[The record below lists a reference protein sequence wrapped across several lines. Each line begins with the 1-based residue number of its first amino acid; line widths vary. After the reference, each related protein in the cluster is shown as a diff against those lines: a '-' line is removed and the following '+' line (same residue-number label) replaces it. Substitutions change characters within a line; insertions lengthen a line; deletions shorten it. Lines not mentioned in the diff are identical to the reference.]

1 MKEAG
6 SLLVELLENQKV
18 DRVFCVPGESYLSV
32 MNGLQD
38 TSIETI
44 LCKHEGAASIMA
56 EADGKLTGRP
66 GIAFVTRGPGAT
78 NAAAGVHIAQQDS
91 TPMILFVGQIGKEM
105 YGRDA
110 FQEVDYQQF
119 YGGMAKLVIEVQQA
133 DRLSEIFSRAYYTAM
148 SGRPGPVVIA
158 LPENMLTE
166 KTDKKATGFIDQV
179 SSAPSTKNLAQ
190 FIEEIKA
197 SSKPIL
203 VLGGS
208 LWSEKAE
215 KDLIS
220 ISEMLGLTILTSHRR
235 QSLFN
240 NLHQNYGGDL
250 GLGVNPK
257 IIKRINESD
266 YIVLLG
272 ARLSENPSQGFS
284 LFGIPD
290 HNKKIVHIHPGPEEI
305 GRIYNPHL
313 AIVANP
319 IEFVSALEN
328 ALRGL
333 NTKPQEKMEVNA
345 NKAHEDYIEW
355 GDMPLEAPNSGV
367 DLTAAFR
374 ALREKLEPDTIIT
387 NGAGNYA
394 VWGHRLFRFTKPK
407 TQLAPISGSM
417 GYGLPSAIAAK
428 LRFPDQMVIALAGD
442 GCFQMTENE
451 FATAVQYNAA
461 VIVLV
466 IDNEMYGT
474 IRMHQHKNYKGKYK
488 HTGLVNPDFADLAKA
503 MGGQGYTVKNTED
516 FYDIFVQAK
525 NWANKNNLPALLHIK
540 TGSEMVLPGKRF
552 SSL

>member
-6 SLLVELLENQKV
+6 SLLVEILENQKV
-18 DRVFCVPGESYLSV
+18 ERVFCVPGESYLSV

-38 TSIETI
+38 TSIETV

-78 NAAAGVHIAQQDS
+78 NAAAGIHIAQQDS

-119 YGGMAKLVIEVQQA
+119 FGGMAKLVVEVQQA
-133 DRLSEIFSRAYYTAM
+133 DRLPEIVSRAYHTAM
-148 SGRPGPVVIA
+148 SGRPGPVIIA

-166 KTDKKATGFIDQV
+166 STNNKPVGYINNS
-179 SSAPSTKNLAQ
+179 SSAPSTNDLAQ
-190 FIEEIKA
+190 FIEEIKSA
-197 SSKPIL
+197 KNPIL
-203 VLGGS
+203 ILGGS
-208 LWSEKAE
+208 VWSNDAA
-215 KDLIS
+215 KDLES

-235 QSLFN
+235 QSFYN
-240 NLHQNYGGDL
+240 NLHENYGGDL

-257 IIKRINESD
+257 LIERINKSD
-266 YIVLLG
+266 YLVLLG
-272 ARLSENPSQGFS
+272 GRLSENPSQGFS
-284 LFGIPD
+284 LFGIPE
-290 HNKKIVHIHPGPEEI
+290 HNNRVVHIHPGPEEI
-305 GRIYNPHL
+305 GRIYKPHL
-313 AIVANP
+313 GIACSP
-319 IEFVSALEN
+319 ISFVN
-328 ALRGL
+328 ALNNALKGL
-333 NTKPQEKMEVNA
+333 NTKPSFENQTNT
-345 NKAHEDYIEW
+345 NQAHEEYLEW
-355 GDMPLEAPNSGV
+355 GNMPLEAPNSGV
-367 DLTAAFR
+367 DLTSAFR
-374 ALREKLEPDTIIT
+374 SLRENLEPNTIIT

-394 VWGHRLFRFTKPK
+394 VWGHRLFRFSQFR

-417 GYGLPSAIAAK
+417 GYGLPAAIAAK
-428 LRFPDQMVIALAGD
+428 LRHPNQTVIALAGD

-461 VIVLV
+461 VIVFV

-488 HTGLVNPDFADLAKA
+488 HTGLINPDFNKLAVA
-503 MGGQGYTVKNTED
+503 MGGQGYTVNNTED
-516 FYDIFVQAK
+516 FMNIFNDAK
-525 NWANKNNLPALLHIK
+525 DWTSKNNLPALLHIK

-552 SSL
+552 NSL

>member
-166 KTDKKATGFIDQV
+166 KTEKKATGFIDQV

-394 VWGHRLFRFTKPK
+394 VWGHRLFRFTKPR

-525 NWANKNNLPALLHIK
+525 NWANKNNLPVLLHIK

>member
-6 SLLVELLENQKV
+6 SLLVEILENQKV
-18 DRVFCVPGESYLSV
+18 ERVFCVPGESYLSV

-38 TSIETI
+38 TSIETV

-78 NAAAGVHIAQQDS
+78 NAAAGIHIAQQDS

-119 YGGMAKLVIEVQQA
+119 FGGMAKLVVEVHQA
-133 DRLSEIFSRAYYTAM
+133 DRLPEIVSRAYHTAM
-148 SGRPGPVVIA
+148 SGRPGPVIIA

-166 KTDKKATGFIDQV
+166 STNSKPFGYV
-179 SSAPSTKNLAQ
+179 NSSSSAPSTNDLAQ
-190 FIEEIKA
+190 FIEEIKSA
-197 SSKPIL
+197 KNPIL
-203 VLGGS
+203 ILGGS
-208 LWSEKAE
+208 VWSNDAA
-215 KDLIS
+215 KDLES

-235 QSLFN
+235 QSFYN
-240 NLHQNYGGDL
+240 NLHENYGGDL

-257 IIKRINESD
+257 LIERINKSD
-266 YIVLLG
+266 YLVLLG
-272 ARLSENPSQGFS
+272 GRLSENPSQGFS
-284 LFGIPD
+284 LFGIPE
-290 HNKKIVHIHPGPEEI
+290 HNKRVVHIHPGPEEI
-305 GRIYNPHL
+305 GRIYKPHL
-313 AIVANP
+313 GIPCSP
-319 IEFVSALEN
+319 ISFAN
-328 ALRGL
+328 ALNNALKGL
-333 NTKPQEKMEVNA
+333 NTKPSSENQINT
-345 NKAHEDYIEW
+345 NQAHEEYLEW
-355 GDMPLEAPNSGV
+355 GNMPLEAPNSGV
-367 DLTAAFR
+367 DLTSAFR
-374 ALREKLEPDTIIT
+374 SLREKLEPNTIIT

-394 VWGHRLFRFTKPK
+394 VWGHRLFRFSHFR

-417 GYGLPSAIAAK
+417 GYGLPAAIAAK
-428 LRFPDQMVIALAGD
+428 LRHPNQTVIALAGD

-451 FATAVQYNAA
+451 FATAIQYNAA
-461 VIVLV
+461 VIVFV

-488 HTGLVNPDFADLAKA
+488 HTGLINPDFNKLAVA
-503 MGGQGYTVKNTED
+503 MGGQGYTVNNTED
-516 FYDIFVQAK
+516 FMNIFNDAK
-525 NWANKNNLPALLHIK
+525 DWTSKNNLPALLHIK

>member
-6 SLLVELLENQKV
+6 SLLVELLEKQKV

-32 MNGLQD
+32 MNGLQE

-78 NAAAGVHIAQQDS
+78 NAAAGIHIAQQDS

-110 FQEVDYQQF
+110 FQEVDYEQF
-119 YGGMAKLVIEVQQA
+119 YGGMAKLVVEVQQA
-133 DRLSEIFSRAYYTAM
+133 DRLSEVVSRAYHTAM

-166 KTDKKATGFIDQV
+166 ETDKKSTGFIDQV

-190 FIEEIKA
+190 FIEEIKEA
-197 SSKPIL
+197 SNPIL

-208 LWSEKAE
+208 LWSEQAE
-215 KDLIS
+215 KDLKS

-235 QSLFN
+235 QSLFD
-240 NLHQNYGGDL
+240 NLHKNYGGDL

-257 IIKRINESD
+257 LIKRINDSD
-266 YIVLLG
+266 YVVLLG

-290 HNKKIVHIHPGPEEI
+290 HTKKIVHIHPGPEEI

-313 AIVANP
+313 GIAANP
-319 IEFVSALEN
+319 IEFVN
-328 ALRGL
+328 ALNNALKGL
-333 NTKPQEKMEVNA
+333 NTRPSEKIKNLATE
-345 NKAHEDYIEW
+345 AHEDYIEW

-367 DLTAAFR
+367 DLTSAFR
-374 ALREKLEPDTIIT
+374 ILREKLQPDTIIT

-394 VWGHRLFRFTKPK
+394 VWGHRLFRFTKLK

-417 GYGLPSAIAAK
+417 GYGLPAAIAAK
-428 LRFPDQMVIALAGD
+428 LRFPKQMVIALAGD

-461 VIVLV
+461 VIVFV

-488 HTGLVNPDFADLAKA
+488 HTGLVNPNFSDLAKA
-503 MGGQGYTVKNTED
+503 MGGQGYTVENTED
-516 FYDIFVQAK
+516 FYQIFVEAE
-525 NWANKNNLPALLHIK
+525 NWANQNKLPVLLHIK

>member
-1 MKEAG
+1 MQEAG
-6 SLLVELLENQKV
+6 SLLVQILENQKV

-32 MNGLQD
+32 MNGLQE

-44 LCKHEGAASIMA
+44 LCKHEGAASMMA

-78 NAAAGVHIAQQDS
+78 NAASGIHIAQQDS

-133 DRLSEIFSRAYYTAM
+133 ERLPEIVSRAYHTAM
-148 SGRPGPVVIA
+148 SGRPGPVIIA

-166 KTDKKATGFIDQV
+166 NTNKNAPSFINHI
-179 SSAPSTKNLAQ
+179 SSAPTSKDLAQ
-190 FIEEIKA
+190 FIEEIKEA
-197 SSKPIL
+197 KKPIL
-203 VLGGS
+203 ILGGS
-208 LWSEKAE
+208 VWSKEAE
-215 KDLIS
+215 ENLSS
-220 ISEMLGLTILTSHRR
+220 ISEMLGLTVVTSHRR

-240 NLHQNYGGDL
+240 NFHKNYGGDL

-257 IIKRINESD
+257 LINRINESD
-266 YIVLLG
+266 YLILLG
-272 ARLSENPSQGFS
+272 GRLSENPSQGFT
-284 LFGIPD
+284 LLDIPE
-290 HNKKIVHIHPGPEEI
+290 HSKKFIHIHPGPEEI
-305 GRIYNPHL
+305 GRIYKPHL
-313 AIVANP
+313 GMVSNP
-319 IEFVSALEN
+319 IDFVSILNN
-328 ALRGL
+328 ALSGL
-333 NTKPQEKMEVNA
+333 NTKPQVTKQLETNNA
-345 NKAHEDYIEW
+345 HDEYIEW

-367 DLTAAFR
+367 DLTSAFR
-374 ALREKLEPDTIIT
+374 TLREKIEEDTIIT

-394 VWGHRLFRFTKPK
+394 VWGHRLFRFSKLK

-417 GYGLPSAIAAK
+417 GYGLPAAISAK
-428 LRFPDQMVIALAGD
+428 LRYPDQMVIALAGD

-451 FATAVQYNAA
+451 FATAVQYKAS
-461 VIVLV
+461 VIVIV

-474 IRMHQHKNYKGKYK
+474 IRMHQHKHYKGNYK
-488 HTGLVNPDFADLAKA
+488 HTGLVNPDFCQLGNA
-503 MGGQGYTVKNTED
+503 MGGKGYTVENTDD
-516 FYDIFVQAK
+516 FYGTFEEAN
-525 NWANKNNLPALLHIK
+525 NWAKKNKLPVLIHVK

>member
-240 NLHQNYGGDL
+240 NLHKNYGGDL

-328 ALRGL
+328 VLRGL

-355 GDMPLEAPNSGV
+355 GDMPLESPNSGV

-394 VWGHRLFRFTKPK
+394 VWGHRLFRFTKPR

-488 HTGLVNPDFADLAKA
+488 HTGLVNPNFADLAKA

-525 NWANKNNLPALLHIK
+525 NWTNKNNLPALLHIK

>member
-1 MKEAG
+1 MQEAG
-6 SLLVELLENQKV
+6 SLLVQILENQKV

-32 MNGLQD
+32 MNGLQE

-44 LCKHEGAASIMA
+44 LCKHEGAASMMA

-78 NAAAGVHIAQQDS
+78 NAASGIHIAQQDS

-133 DRLSEIFSRAYYTAM
+133 DRLPEIVSRAYHTAM
-148 SGRPGPVVIA
+148 SGRPGPVIIA

-166 KTDKKATGFIDQV
+166 NTDKNAPSFINHI
-179 SSAPSTKNLAQ
+179 SSAPTSKDLAQ
-190 FIEEIKA
+190 FIEEIKEA
-197 SSKPIL
+197 KKPIL
-203 VLGGS
+203 ILGGS
-208 LWSEKAE
+208 VWSKEAE
-215 KDLIS
+215 ENLSS
-220 ISEMLGLTILTSHRR
+220 ISEMLGLTVVTSHRR

-240 NLHQNYGGDL
+240 NFHKNYGGDL

-257 IIKRINESD
+257 LINRINESD
-266 YIVLLG
+266 YLILLG
-272 ARLSENPSQGFS
+272 GRLSENPSQGFT
-284 LFGIPD
+284 LLDIPE
-290 HNKKIVHIHPGPEEI
+290 HSKKFIHIHPGPEEI
-305 GRIYNPHL
+305 GRIYKPHL
-313 AIVANP
+313 GMVSNP
-319 IEFVSALEN
+319 IDFVSILNN
-328 ALRGL
+328 ALSGL
-333 NTKPQEKMEVNA
+333 NTKPQVTKQLETNNA
-345 NKAHEDYIEW
+345 HDEYIEW

-367 DLTAAFR
+367 DLTSAFR
-374 ALREKLEPDTIIT
+374 TLREKIEEDTIIT

-394 VWGHRLFRFTKPK
+394 VWGHRLFRFSKLK

-417 GYGLPSAIAAK
+417 GYGLPAAISAK
-428 LRFPDQMVIALAGD
+428 LRYPDQMVIALAGD

-451 FATAVQYNAA
+451 FATAVQYKAS
-461 VIVLV
+461 VIVIV

-474 IRMHQHKNYKGKYK
+474 IRMHQHKHYKGNYK
-488 HTGLVNPDFADLAKA
+488 HTGLVNPDFCQLGNA
-503 MGGQGYTVKNTED
+503 MGGKGYTVENTDD
-516 FYDIFVQAK
+516 FYGTFEEAN
-525 NWANKNNLPALLHIK
+525 NWAKKNKLPVLIHVK

>member
-6 SLLVELLENQKV
+6 SLLVELLEKQKV

-32 MNGLQD
+32 MNGLQE

-78 NAAAGVHIAQQDS
+78 NAAAGIHIAQQDS

-110 FQEVDYQQF
+110 FQEVDYEQF
-119 YGGMAKLVIEVQQA
+119 YGGMAKLVVEVQQA
-133 DRLSEIFSRAYYTAM
+133 DRLSEVVSRAYHTAM

-166 KTDKKATGFIDQV
+166 ETDKKSTGFIDQV

-190 FIEEIKA
+190 FIEEIKEA
-197 SSKPIL
+197 SNPIL

-208 LWSEKAE
+208 LWSEQAE
-215 KDLIS
+215 KDLKS

-235 QSLFN
+235 QSLFD
-240 NLHQNYGGDL
+240 NLHKNYGGDL

-257 IIKRINESD
+257 LIKRINDSD
-266 YIVLLG
+266 YVVLLG

-290 HNKKIVHIHPGPEEI
+290 HTKKIVHIHPGPEEI

-313 AIVANP
+313 GIAANP
-319 IEFVSALEN
+319 IEFVN
-328 ALRGL
+328 ALNNALKGL
-333 NTKPQEKMEVNA
+333 NTKPSEKIKNLATE
-345 NKAHEDYIEW
+345 AHEDYIEW

-367 DLTAAFR
+367 DLTSAFR
-374 ALREKLEPDTIIT
+374 TLRENLLPDTIIT

-394 VWGHRLFRFTKPK
+394 VWGHRLFRFKKLK

-417 GYGLPSAIAAK
+417 GYGLPAAIAAK
-428 LRFPDQMVIALAGD
+428 LRFPKQMVIALAGD

-461 VIVLV
+461 VIVFV

-488 HTGLVNPDFADLAKA
+488 HTGLVNPNFSDLAKA
-503 MGGQGYTVKNTED
+503 MGGQGYTVENTED
-516 FYDIFVQAK
+516 FYQIFVEAE
-525 NWANKNNLPALLHIK
+525 NWANQNKLPVLLHIK

>member
-6 SLLVELLENQKV
+6 SLLVEILENQKV
-18 DRVFCVPGESYLSV
+18 ERVFCVPGESYLSV

-38 TSIETI
+38 TSIETV

-78 NAAAGVHIAQQDS
+78 NAAAGIHIAQQDS

-119 YGGMAKLVIEVQQA
+119 FGGMAKLVFEVQQA
-133 DRLSEIFSRAYYTAM
+133 DRLPEIVSRAYHTAM
-148 SGRPGPVVIA
+148 SGRPGPVIVA

-166 KTDKKATGFIDQV
+166 STNNKPVGYISSS
-179 SSAPSTKNLAQ
+179 SSAPSTNNLAQ
-190 FIEEIKA
+190 FIEEIKSA
-197 SSKPIL
+197 KNPIL
-203 VLGGS
+203 ILGGS
-208 LWSEKAE
+208 VWSNDAA
-215 KDLIS
+215 KDLES

-235 QSLFN
+235 QSFYN
-240 NLHQNYGGDL
+240 NLHENYGGDL

-257 IIKRINESD
+257 LIERINKSD
-266 YIVLLG
+266 YLVLLG
-272 ARLSENPSQGFS
+272 GRLSENPSQGFS
-284 LFGIPD
+284 LFGIPE
-290 HNKKIVHIHPGPEEI
+290 HNKRVVHIHPGPEEI
-305 GRIYNPHL
+305 GRIYKPHL
-313 AIVANP
+313 GIACSP
-319 IEFVSALEN
+319 ISFAN
-328 ALRGL
+328 ALNNALKGL
-333 NTKPQEKMEVNA
+333 NTKPSSENETNT
-345 NKAHEDYIEW
+345 NKAHEEYLEW
-355 GDMPLEAPNSGV
+355 GNMPLEAPNSGV
-367 DLTAAFR
+367 DLTSAFR
-374 ALREKLEPDTIIT
+374 SLREKLEPNTIIT

-394 VWGHRLFRFTKPK
+394 VWGHRLFRFSQFR

-417 GYGLPSAIAAK
+417 GYGLPAAIAAK
-428 LRFPDQMVIALAGD
+428 LRHPNQTVIALAGD

-461 VIVLV
+461 VIVFV

-488 HTGLVNPDFADLAKA
+488 HTGLINPDFNKLAVA
-503 MGGQGYTVKNTED
+503 MGGQGYTVNNTED
-516 FYDIFVQAK
+516 FMNIFNDAK
-525 NWANKNNLPALLHIK
+525 DWTSKNNLPALLHIK

-552 SSL
+552 NSL

>member
-32 MNGLQD
+32 MNGLQE

-78 NAAAGVHIAQQDS
+78 NAAAGIHIAQQDS

-119 YGGMAKLVIEVQQA
+119 FGGMAKLVVEVQQA
-133 DRLSEIFSRAYYTAM
+133 ERLPEIVSRAYHTAM
-148 SGRPGPVVIA
+148 SGRPGPVIIA

-166 KTDKKATGFIDQV
+166 KTDEKATSFIDQV
-179 SSAPSTKNLAQ
+179 SSAPSTKDLAQ

-197 SSKPIL
+197 AENPLL

-208 LWSEKAE
+208 IWSEEAE
-215 KDLIS
+215 KDLAS
-220 ISEMLGLTILTSHRR
+220 ISEMLGLSILTSHRR

-240 NLHQNYGGDL
+240 NLHKNYGGDL

-257 IIKRINESD
+257 LINRINESD

-284 LFGIPD
+284 LFGIPEHD
-290 HNKKIVHIHPGPEEI
+290 KKIVHIHPGPEEI

-313 AIVANP
+313 GIVSNP
-319 IEFVSALEN
+319 IDFVSALNN
-328 ALRGL
+328 ALKGL
-333 NTKPQEKMEVNA
+333 NTKPLPIKEEKTNQ
-345 NKAHEDYIEW
+345 AHEDYIDW

-367 DLTAAFR
+367 DLTSAFR
-374 ALREKLEPDTIIT
+374 TLRKEIKPNTIIT

-394 VWGHRLFRFTKPK
+394 VWGHRLFRFTKLR

-417 GYGLPSAIAAK
+417 GYGLPAAIAAK
-428 LRFPDQMVIALAGD
+428 LRFPDQLVIALAGD

-474 IRMHQHKNYKGKYK
+474 IRMHQHKSYKGKYK
-488 HTGLVNPDFADLAKA
+488 HTGLVNPNFADLAKA
-503 MGGQGYTVKNTED
+503 MGGQGYSVDNTED
-516 FYDIFVQAK
+516 FYDIFVEANEWAK
-525 NWANKNNLPALLHIK
+525 KNNLPALLHIK

-552 SSL
+552 SAL

>member
-166 KTDKKATGFIDQV
+166 KTEKKATGFIDQV

-355 GDMPLEAPNSGV
+355 GDMPLESPNSGV

-394 VWGHRLFRFTKPK
+394 VWGHRLFRFTKPR

>member
-6 SLLVELLENQKV
+6 SLLVEILENQKV
-18 DRVFCVPGESYLSV
+18 ERVFCVPGESYLSV

-38 TSIETI
+38 TSIETV

-78 NAAAGVHIAQQDS
+78 NAAAGIHIAQQDS

-119 YGGMAKLVIEVQQA
+119 FGGMAKLVFEVQQA
-133 DRLSEIFSRAYYTAM
+133 DRLPEIVSRAYHTAM
-148 SGRPGPVVIA
+148 SGRPGPVIIA

-166 KTDKKATGFIDQV
+166 STNNKPVGYINNS
-179 SSAPSTKNLAQ
+179 SSAPSTNDLAQ
-190 FIEEIKA
+190 FIEEIKSA
-197 SSKPIL
+197 KNPIL
-203 VLGGS
+203 ILGGS
-208 LWSEKAE
+208 VWSNDAA
-215 KDLIS
+215 KDLES

-235 QSLFN
+235 QSFYN
-240 NLHQNYGGDL
+240 NLHENYGGDL

-257 IIKRINESD
+257 LIERINKSD
-266 YIVLLG
+266 YLVLLG
-272 ARLSENPSQGFS
+272 GRLSENPSQGFS
-284 LFGIPD
+284 LFGIPE
-290 HNKKIVHIHPGPEEI
+290 HNKKVVHIHPGPEEI
-305 GRIYNPHL
+305 GRIYKPHL
-313 AIVANP
+313 GIPCSP
-319 IEFVSALEN
+319 ISFAN
-328 ALRGL
+328 ALNNALKGL
-333 NTKPQEKMEVNA
+333 NTKPSSENQINT
-345 NKAHEDYIEW
+345 NQAHEDYLEW
-355 GDMPLEAPNSGV
+355 GNMPLEAPNSGV
-367 DLTAAFR
+367 DLTSAFR
-374 ALREKLEPDTIIT
+374 SLRENLEPNTIIT

-394 VWGHRLFRFTKPK
+394 VWGHRLFRFSQFR

-417 GYGLPSAIAAK
+417 GYGLPAAIAAK
-428 LRFPDQMVIALAGD
+428 LRHPNQTVIALAGD

-461 VIVLV
+461 VIVFV

-488 HTGLVNPDFADLAKA
+488 HTGLINPDFNKLAVA
-503 MGGQGYTVKNTED
+503 MGGQGYTVNNTED
-516 FYDIFVQAK
+516 FMNIFNDAK
-525 NWANKNNLPALLHIK
+525 DWTSKNNLPALLHIK

-552 SSL
+552 NSL

>member
-355 GDMPLEAPNSGV
+355 GDMSLESPNSGV

-394 VWGHRLFRFTKPK
+394 VWGHRLFRFTKPR

>member
-1 MKEAG
+1 MREAG
-6 SLLVELLENQKV
+6 TLLVELLENQKV
-18 DRVFCVPGESYLSV
+18 DRVYCVPGESYLSV

-91 TPMILFVGQIGKEM
+91 TPMILFVGQIGREM

-119 YGGMAKLVIEVQQA
+119 FGGMAKLVVEVQQA
-133 DRLSEIFSRAYYTAM
+133 DRLPEIVSRAYHTAM

-166 KTDKKATGFIDQV
+166 KTNKKPTSYIQQTI
-179 SSAPSTKNLAQ
+179 SAPSTKDLAQ
-190 FIEEIKA
+190 FIQEIKEA
-197 SSKPIL
+197 KKPIL

-208 LWSEKAE
+208 VWSDEAE
-215 KDLIS
+215 KDLMS

-235 QSLFN
+235 QSFFN
-240 NLHQNYGGDL
+240 NFHKNYGGDL

-257 IIKRINESD
+257 IINRINESD

-313 AIVANP
+313 GITANP
-319 IEFVSALEN
+319 IEFVNILNN
-328 ALRGL
+328 ALKGL
-333 NTKPQEKMEVNA
+333 NTKAEESIA
-345 NKAHEDYIEW
+345 SDTLEAHEDYINW

-367 DLTAAFR
+367 DLTSAFR
-374 ALREKLEPDTIIT
+374 SLREKLEPNTIIT

-394 VWGHRLFRFTKPK
+394 VWGHRLFRFSKVK

-417 GYGLPSAIAAK
+417 GYGLPAAIAAK
-428 LRFPDQMVIALAGD
+428 LRFPNQMVIALAGD

-451 FATAVQYNAA
+451 LATAVQYNAA
-461 VIVLV
+461 IIVLV

-488 HTGLVNPDFADLAKA
+488 HTGLVNPNFADLATA
-503 MGGQGYTVKNTED
+503 MGGKGYTVENTED
-516 FYDIFVQAK
+516 FYETFVQAK
-525 NWANKNNLPALLHIK
+525 EWANENNLPVLLHIK

>member
-240 NLHQNYGGDL
+240 NLHKNYGGDL

-333 NTKPQEKMEVNA
+333 NTKPQEKMEVNT
-345 NKAHEDYIEW
+345 NKAHEDYIQW

-394 VWGHRLFRFTKPK
+394 VWGHRLFRFTKPR

-488 HTGLVNPDFADLAKA
+488 HTGLVNPNFADLAKA

>member
-32 MNGLQD
+32 MNGLQE

-78 NAAAGVHIAQQDS
+78 NAAAGIHIAQQDS

-119 YGGMAKLVIEVQQA
+119 FGGMAKLVVEVQQA
-133 DRLSEIFSRAYYTAM
+133 ERLPEIVSRAYHTAM
-148 SGRPGPVVIA
+148 SGRPGPVIIA

-166 KTDKKATGFIDQV
+166 NIDEKATSFIDQV
-179 SSAPSTKNLAQ
+179 SSAPSTKDLAQ

-197 SSKPIL
+197 AENPVL

-208 LWSEKAE
+208 VWSEEAE
-215 KDLIS
+215 KDLAS
-220 ISEMLGLTILTSHRR
+220 ISEMLGLSILTSHRR

-240 NLHQNYGGDL
+240 NLHKNYGGDL

-257 IIKRINESD
+257 LINRINESD

-284 LFGIPD
+284 LFGIPEHD
-290 HNKKIVHIHPGPEEI
+290 KKIVHIHPGPEEI

-313 AIVANP
+313 GIVSNP
-319 IEFVSALEN
+319 IDFVSALNN
-328 ALRGL
+328 ALKGL
-333 NTKPQEKMEVNA
+333 NTKPLPIKEEKTNQ
-345 NKAHEDYIEW
+345 AHEDYIDW

-367 DLTAAFR
+367 DLTSAFR
-374 ALREKLEPDTIIT
+374 TLRKEIKPNTIIT

-394 VWGHRLFRFTKPK
+394 VWGHRLFRFTKLR

-417 GYGLPSAIAAK
+417 GYGLPAAIAAK

-474 IRMHQHKNYKGKYK
+474 IRMHQHKSYKGKYK
-488 HTGLVNPDFADLAKA
+488 HTGLVNPNFADLAKA
-503 MGGQGYTVKNTED
+503 MGGQGYSVDNTED
-516 FYDIFVQAK
+516 FYDIFVEATTWAK
-525 NWANKNNLPALLHIK
+525 KNNLPALLHIK

-552 SSL
+552 SAL

>member
-6 SLLVELLENQKV
+6 SLLVEILENQKV
-18 DRVFCVPGESYLSV
+18 ERVFCVPGESYLSV

-38 TSIETI
+38 TSIETV

-78 NAAAGVHIAQQDS
+78 NAAAGIHIAQQDS

-119 YGGMAKLVIEVQQA
+119 FGGMAKLVVEVQQA
-133 DRLSEIFSRAYYTAM
+133 DRLPEIVSRAYHTAM
-148 SGRPGPVVIA
+148 SGRPGPVIIA

-166 KTDKKATGFIDQV
+166 STNNKPVGYISSS
-179 SSAPSTKNLAQ
+179 SSAPSTNNLAQ
-190 FIEEIKA
+190 FIEEIKSA
-197 SSKPIL
+197 KNPIL
-203 VLGGS
+203 ILGGS
-208 LWSEKAE
+208 VWSNDAA
-215 KDLIS
+215 KDLES

-235 QSLFN
+235 QSFYN
-240 NLHQNYGGDL
+240 NLHENYGGDL

-257 IIKRINESD
+257 LIERINKSD
-266 YIVLLG
+266 YLVLLG
-272 ARLSENPSQGFS
+272 GRLSENPSQGFS
-284 LFGIPD
+284 LFGIPE
-290 HNKKIVHIHPGPEEI
+290 HNKRVVHIHPGPEEI
-305 GRIYNPHL
+305 GRIYKPHL
-313 AIVANP
+313 GIPCSP
-319 IEFVSALEN
+319 ISFAN
-328 ALRGL
+328 ALNNALKGL
-333 NTKPQEKMEVNA
+333 NTKPSSENQINT
-345 NKAHEDYIEW
+345 NQAHEDYLEW
-355 GDMPLEAPNSGV
+355 GNMPLEAPNSGV
-367 DLTAAFR
+367 DLTSAFR
-374 ALREKLEPDTIIT
+374 SLRENLEPNTIIT

-394 VWGHRLFRFTKPK
+394 VWGHRLFRFSQFR

-417 GYGLPSAIAAK
+417 GYGLPAAIAAK
-428 LRFPDQMVIALAGD
+428 LRHPNQTVIALAGD

-461 VIVLV
+461 VIVFV

-488 HTGLVNPDFADLAKA
+488 HTGLINPDFNKLAVA
-503 MGGQGYTVKNTED
+503 MGGQGYTVNNTED
-516 FYDIFVQAK
+516 FMNIFNDAK
-525 NWANKNNLPALLHIK
+525 DWTSKNNLPALLHIK

-552 SSL
+552 NSL

>member
-1 MKEAG
+1 MIEAG
-6 SLLVELLENQKV
+6 SLLVEILENQKV
-18 DRVFCVPGESYLSV
+18 ERVFCVPGESYLSV

-38 TSIETI
+38 TSIETV

-78 NAAAGVHIAQQDS
+78 NAAAGIHIAQQDS

-119 YGGMAKLVIEVQQA
+119 FGGMAKLVFEVQQA
-133 DRLSEIFSRAYYTAM
+133 DRLPEIVSRAYHTAM
-148 SGRPGPVVIA
+148 SGRPGPVIIA

-166 KTDKKATGFIDQV
+166 STNNKPVGYINNS
-179 SSAPSTKNLAQ
+179 SSAPSTNDLAQ
-190 FIEEIKA
+190 FIEEIKSA
-197 SSKPIL
+197 KNPIL
-203 VLGGS
+203 ILGGS
-208 LWSEKAE
+208 VWSNDAA
-215 KDLIS
+215 KDLES

-235 QSLFN
+235 QSFYN
-240 NLHQNYGGDL
+240 NLHENYGGDL

-257 IIKRINESD
+257 LIERINKSD
-266 YIVLLG
+266 YLVLLG
-272 ARLSENPSQGFS
+272 GRLSENPSQGFS
-284 LFGIPD
+284 LFGIPE

-305 GRIYNPHL
+305 GRIYKPHL
-313 AIVANP
+313 GIPCSP
-319 IEFVSALEN
+319 ISFAN
-328 ALRGL
+328 ALNNALKGL
-333 NTKPQEKMEVNA
+333 NTKPSSENQINTKQ
-345 NKAHEDYIEW
+345 AHEDYLEW
-355 GDMPLEAPNSGV
+355 GNMPLEAPNSGV
-367 DLTAAFR
+367 DLTSAFR
-374 ALREKLEPDTIIT
+374 SLRENLEPNTIIT

-394 VWGHRLFRFTKPK
+394 VWGHRLFRFSQFR

-417 GYGLPSAIAAK
+417 GYGLPAAIAAK
-428 LRFPDQMVIALAGD
+428 LRHPNQTVIALAGD

-461 VIVLV
+461 VIVFV

-488 HTGLVNPDFADLAKA
+488 HTGLINPDFNKLAVA
-503 MGGQGYTVKNTED
+503 MGGQGYTVNNTED
-516 FYDIFVQAK
+516 FMNIFNDAK
-525 NWANKNNLPALLHIK
+525 DWTSKNNLPALLHIK

>member
-166 KTDKKATGFIDQV
+166 KTEKKATGFIDQV

-220 ISEMLGLTILTSHRR
+220 ISEMLGLIILTSHRR

-240 NLHQNYGGDL
+240 NLHKNYGGDL

-313 AIVANP
+313 GIIANP

-333 NTKPQEKMEVNA
+333 NTKPQDKMEVNA

-367 DLTAAFR
+367 DLTTAFR
-374 ALREKLEPDTIIT
+374 DLREKLEPDTIIT

-394 VWGHRLFRFTKPK
+394 VWGHRLFRFTKPR

-428 LRFPDQMVIALAGD
+428 LRFPNQMVIALAGD

-488 HTGLVNPDFADLAKA
+488 HTGLVNPNFADLAKS
-503 MGGQGYTVKNTED
+503 MGGQGYTVKKTED

-525 NWANKNNLPALLHIK
+525 SWANKNNLPTLLHIK

-552 SSL
+552 SAL